1 MDKPYGKDMSNAK
14 WEEVFGRQAKRAAL
28 IDEWLDA
35 LRLKAGDR
43 VLDIGAG
50 PGYVSLAL
58 AERVG
63 PTGMV
68 YALDRS
74 AEALAYLEHQQTE
87 RDVRQIERIVAD
99 AAAFDPAGIDAGAA
113 LVTMVLHHTDD
124 PAEILRQVA
133 SCMPE
138 GAPVLIGEFNPD
150 GPGKFGP
157 PQDRRLSPDLVQSWC
172 EQASLSVT
180 DLRHQTPDHYMI
192 IAECRDG
199 QHIPGV

>member
-1 MDKPYGKDMSNAK
+1 MDKPYEKDMSHAK

-63 PTGMV
+63 LSGMV

-74 AEALAYLEHQQTE
+74 AEALAFLEHQQTE
-87 RDVRQIERIVAD
+87 RGVRQIERIVAD
-99 AAAFDPAGIDAGAA
+99 AAALNPARIDAGAA

-133 SCMPE
+133 SCLPE
-138 GAPVLIGEFNPD
+138 GAPVVIGEFNPD
-150 GPGKFGP
+150 GPATFGP
-157 PQDRRLSPDLVQSWC
+157 PHDHRLSPDLVQGWC
-172 EQASLSVT
+172 EQAGLAVT
-180 DLRHQTPDHYMI
+180 GLCHQTPDHYML
-192 IAECRDG
+192 IAECRAL
-199 QHIPGV
+199 PGG